1 MYSRL
6 FREARHELPCG
17 SRLMSS
23 VPASLQESLADRY
36 RLERELGQGGMATVY
51 LAHDLRHD
59 RDVALKVLRP
69 ELAAILGRE
78 RFLAEIR
85 LTAKLDHPHIL
96 TLLDSG
102 ESNGLLW
109 YTLPFIRGESLRQKL
124 TRERQLGVAEAV
136 GIARQIAGALDY
148 AHQHGV
154 IHRDVKPENI
164 LLHEGEAMLADF
176 GIALAVREAGGP
188 RLTETGLSIGTP
200 QYMSPEQA
208 TAERQLDARSDV
220 YSLGAVLYEMLAGE
234 PPFTGVTGQAVI
246 AKLMVERPTSLRTVR
261 DAVPAG
267 LDAVVLQALAKVP
280 ADRFPSAGAFAE
292 ALAAPGAHRAPR
304 QVPKRALLMAG
315 LAIAAVVAV
324 AVWLVPRMR
333 SGAPRGAGTD
343 PTLTQITFTGNAVGP
358 AISPDGKQLAYG
370 LQTCRTPTD
379 CGDALVI
386 EDLASGERRTMP
398 GRFDGGGMYKMT
410 WSPDQRLLL
419 ADGYRAGQDG
429 LHLASLFSGEVRYLG
444 KYAVGEFLG
453 RSDTIIARRDEE
465 VYSST
470 RLATRWFL
478 VMSAEGA
485 VLDSIPFQVAG
496 AWPSPIP
503 SPDGRRILIWSYSRP
518 DSWMGQSM
526 YLIDR
531 QGRLTDSLPTLSG
544 FHAHQG
550 LQWSPSGDG
559 VLVMVAEDPATPTVW
574 TLLRFPVSGEGK
586 VRVPPDTV
594 ARRLRLP
601 MILQW
606 RIAFSPPSRT
616 GVIAVELGERTH
628 SIATLT
634 RPSVAASPVRKGL
647 LLSATGELD
656 ALISPDGQR
665 VLVTRYAPLAGQPT
679 SQLEVWPF
687 EGGEGTTVG
696 PPRPIGGSEGPI
708 GGMDWSSDSR
718 TIYRLRQWSQAGVP
732 GTRHLR
738 RGERSGPGRPERVRH
753 RRVVLRASRRLAAV
767 CVEGTTA
774 HPRVLRTISPSG
786 DSVMTF
792 SVPDST
798 PWVNA

>member
-1 MYSRL
+1 M
-6 FREARHELPCG
+6 
-17 SRLMSS
+17 
-23 VPASLQESLADRY
+23 
-36 RLERELGQGGMATVY
+36 
-51 LAHDLRHD
+51 
-59 RDVALKVLRP
+59 
-69 ELAAILGRE
+69 
-78 RFLAEIR
+78 
-85 LTAKLDHPHIL
+85 
-96 TLLDSG
+96 
-102 ESNGLLW
+102 
-109 YTLPFIRGESLRQKL
+109 
-124 TRERQLGVAEAV
+124 
-136 GIARQIAGALDY
+136 
-148 AHQHGV
+148 
-154 IHRDVKPENI
+154 
-164 LLHEGEAMLADF
+164 
-176 GIALAVREAGGP
+176 
-188 RLTETGLSIGTP
+188 
-200 QYMSPEQA
+200 
-208 TAERQLDARSDV
+208 
-220 YSLGAVLYEMLAGE
+220 
-234 PPFTGVTGQAVI
+234 
-246 AKLMVERPTSLRTVR
+246 
-261 DAVPAG
+261 PAG

-315 LAIAAVVAV
+315 LAIAAVVVV
-324 AVWLVPRMR
+324 AVWIVPRMR
-333 SGAPRGAGTD
+333 SGAPRGAGAD

-386 EDLASGERRTMP
+386 EDLATGERRTMP

-453 RSDTIIARRDEE
+453 RSDTIIARRDEA

-550 LQWSPSGDG
+550 LQWSRSGDG
-559 VLVMVAEDPATPTVW
+559 VLAMVAEDPATPTVW

-601 MILQW
+601 MILQS

-616 GVIAVELGERTH
+616 GAIAVELGERTH

-679 SQLEVWPF
+679 RQLEVWPF

-708 GGMDWSSDSR
+708 GWMDWSSDSR
-718 TIYRLRQWSQAGVP
+718 TIYRLRSGAKP
-732 GTRHLR
+732 GSPELVTFDAASGRAMAV
-738 RGERSGPGRPERVRH
+738 RSVSDTVGLCC
-753 RRVVLRASRRLAAV
+753 VLRDGWLLYAPKEDRN
-767 CVEGTTA
+767 
-774 HPRVLRTISPSG
+774 PRVLRTISPSG

-792 SVPDST
+792 SFPDST
-798 PWVNA
+798 PWVNARARRSRCTGGLAGCANHLEGYGIWRRASDVHPADRQEWGPSDSLLPLRRALGFPPTHSRRARARVRDRGRSRATAAPAQTGAAAEGCRSVAAA